1 MCAIKIQSSN
11 FILFTEN
18 NSSCDGAD
26 ITVDVLTRQHAE
38 NLKERIAMI
47 LNHNNEDSD
56 TARGENRTL
65 LMCRHMLLYH

>member
-1 MCAIKIQSSN
+1 MRIQILN
-11 FILFTEN
+11 FILFTDS
-18 NSSCDGAD
+18 NSSCAGVD
-26 ITVDVLTRQHAE
+26 ITVDALTCQHTE
-38 NLKERIAMI
+38 NLKEQVAAI